1 MTTRS
6 QKNGRPSAGALIA
19 AILIE
24 AVLCALLLG
33 GLAAGFKYMLSVTL
47 SQSGSYVIV
56 QAEAVRKAV
65 VGLVCLAGGFFLG
78 ILVSHIASGLKRLR
92 GQ

>member
-1 MTTRS
+1 
-6 QKNGRPSAGALIA
+6 
-19 AILIE
+19 
-24 AVLCALLLG
+24 
-33 GLAAGFKYMLSVTL
+33 MLSVTL

-65 VGLVCLAGGFFLG
+65 VGLVCLAAGFFLG